1 MQHPEICPPWLT
13 TGRITLVAKKN
24 ETQNPSNYRPITCL
38 PIIYKIQTSIIT
50 SRMNH
55 HIATNNII
63 PQEQKGNSSNT
74 FGTIDQLLVNKMIQ
88 EDAKK
93 KKKNLS
99 TAWIDY
105 KKAFDSVPHD
115 WIIETLKIHKF
126 DATTTKFIE
135 TTMKEWKTSLHLRHS
150 REEISTPVF
159 NIKTGI
165 FQGDSPSGLIF
176 VLCLLPLS
184 C

>member
-1 MQHPEICPPWLT
+1 
-13 TGRITLVAKKN
+13 
-24 ETQNPSNYRPITCL
+24 
-38 PIIYKIQTSIIT
+38 
-50 SRMNH
+50 
-55 HIATNNII
+55 
-63 PQEQKGNSSNT
+63 
-74 FGTIDQLLVNKMIQ
+74 MIQ

-150 REEISTPVF
+150 SGEISTPVF

-184 C
+184 WLGYKINRRTISHLLFMDDLKLFASNDNQLQSLINVVKTFSDDIKMSFGMNKCNKITITRGKVAPSKTTSP